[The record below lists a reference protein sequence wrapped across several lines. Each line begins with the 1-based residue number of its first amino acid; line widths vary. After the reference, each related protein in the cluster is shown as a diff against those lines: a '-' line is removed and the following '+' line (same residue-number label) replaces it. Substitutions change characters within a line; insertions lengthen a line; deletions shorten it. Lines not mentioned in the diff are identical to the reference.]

1 MTPDSEPYL
10 KCVRECHLLHA
21 EIHKLKSIMLEMSQT
36 LSLADDDIR
45 EHLQV
50 ANYNLYGKINSGEF
64 ITPPNPPVVIHENGI
79 KTSLEVRNRIRI
91 VQKLYRSTLTE
102 EDIRLQ
108 EMDKLK

>member
-1 MTPDSEPYL
+1 MKILSTD
-10 KCVRECHLLHA
+10 KALHA

-36 LSLADDDIR
+36 LSLVDDDIC
-45 EHLQV
+45 EHLHV
-50 ANYNLYGKINSGEF
+50 A
-64 ITPPNPPVVIHENGI
+64 
-79 KTSLEVRNRIRI
+79 TSLEVRNRIRI